1 MKFYLSSYKLGDHP
15 EKLLA
20 LFSEN
25 KRVGYIPNALDFTKA
40 DTERKRLHIK
50 KDMQDLQQAG
60 LYPVLLDLKEYFEKG
75 EILKTNLSELGGL
88 FISGGNTF
96 VLRQAMKLS
105 GLDNILINREIPDNF
120 VYAGYS
126 AAGCV
131 LSSSLEVYAIT
142 DDATD
147 LPYKDQKETIWK
159 GLHLIEYAF
168 LPHFESNHAE
178 SEDATKEL
186 QYCITN
192 SIPYKT
198 IKDGEVLIIETK
210 K

>member
-1 MKFYLSSYKLGDHP
+1 MKFYLSSYKIGDYP

-25 KRVGYIPNALDFTKA
+25 KRIDYIPNALDFTKA
-40 DTERKRLHIK
+40 DAERRRLHIE
-50 KDMQDLQQAG
+50 KDMQSLQQTG
-60 LYPVLLDLKEYFEKG
+60 LHPELLDLKEYFEKK
-75 EILKTNLSELGGL
+75 EMLKTRLSELGGL

-105 GLDNILINREIPDNF
+105 GLDSILINSEVPENF

-147 LPYKDQKETIWK
+147 LPYKDQKETIWE
-159 GLHLIEYAF
+159 GLHLIEYAL
-168 LPHFESNHAE
+168 LPHFESNHPE
-178 SEDATKEL
+178 SEDAAKEL

-192 SIPYKT
+192 SIPYRT
-198 IKDGEVLIIETK
+198 IKDGEALIIK
-210 K
+210 